1 MLATLLQIQ
10 PPIVALMLL
19 LGAAAKAA
27 DRSAAGQGPAS
38 LLPRSLHRPF
48 QVLAVAAEALLAVA
62 LLVLGGPL
70 GDLARGAAAVLFAA
84 SAAALVVVRRRD
96 PGMGCGCF
104 GGLSTTPVGWRS
116 IGRAG
121 LLAAASAASI
131 GAAGTGTAVLAD
143 PTWAAAGLA
152 AVELGA
158 ILALS
163 PELNEAVARV
173 ARREPCEVRPVPVR
187 RTMNRLR
194 ASDVWRSVPA
204 TLDSEK
210 PQPVDVWRN
219 GCWRLF
225 RFDGRRYG
233 RPVHVVFAVEL
244 HGRDPQVR
252 AAVIDIG
259 NGATLAV
266 LGEIA
271 DDGSTPLPRN
281 RNGVPQP
288 TNTVLPR
295 TPRRFPGR
303 NIPSARRS
311 RDRIADTGSGPG
323 QPN

>member
-1 MLATLLQIQ
+1 ARR
-10 PPIVALMLL
+10 PPGRPGPRRRGGALRRLCRGPRGGAPPRPGDGLRLFRRAEHHPGGVAEH
-19 LGAAAKAA
+19 
-27 DRSAAGQGPAS
+27 RPRRAAGGR
-38 LLPRSLHRPF
+38 LGRLHRR
-48 QVLAVAAEALLAVA
+48 
-62 LLVLGGPL
+62 GGHR
-70 GDLARGAAAVLFAA
+70 DRG
-84 SAAALVVVRRRD
+84 
-96 PGMGCGCF
+96 PGR
-104 GGLSTTPVGWRS
+104 P
-116 IGRAG
+116 
-121 LLAAASAASI
+121 
-131 GAAGTGTAVLAD
+131 
-143 PTWAAAGLA
+143 GLA
-152 AVELGA
+152 GVELGA